1 MTVRHLSPADRSPER
16 GTALIG
22 VLLLLMLMSALAA
35 ALAVSGRTETLVAR
49 NHVAAAQAR
58 MAAEAG
64 LNHAA
69 EVVISWILAWKSN
82 GYTSVDQALDV
93 LLAGVA
99 GNPDFLA
106 GVTFGD
112 DEDPIPIA
120 GAADADYH
128 VFLMDEDDPARDGYT
143 NLDNA
148 ENNDATTDLNQ
159 TLVIQAVGYGPN
171 GAIARLEAIVSPYK
185 LPAIAVNGDLEIN
198 GNANAV
204 EVGSGSTGGVHA
216 NGNLSLS
223 GVVTGLDFQSIPPD
237 ASKGTATA
245 SGAYDDDGAVVSNP
259 GGSGGAQAALD
270 MPDINA
276 SDFRSWA
283 DIILEA
289 DGALAVV
296 NGPTQSC
303 VGPPAN
309 VCDSLG
315 WRYSNSGGT
324 VTWSMQNNNAE
335 GPDGDGYTYY
345 VEGHVDLVGGTAAN
359 SVTVTII
366 AEGSIS
372 SSGGAFVTPHSSELL
387 FVTDQD
393 LNLSGN
399 FQVSLA
405 EGQILVR
412 EQVSIQGAV
421 GLMGQLVVQNA
432 TDTPGSPV
440 DQNVISTSSAAT
452 TMINNTDIGSSLF
465 RVSGWREVR

>member
-1 MTVRHLSPADRSPER
+1 
-16 GTALIG
+16 
-22 VLLLLMLMSALAA
+22 MLMSALAA

-64 LNHAA
+64 LNRAA
-69 EVVISWILAWKSN
+69 AVVIPWILAWKPN
-82 GYTSVDQALDV
+82 GYTGVDHALNT

-106 GVTFGD
+106 GVRFGD
-112 DEDPIPIA
+112 DEEPEPVGGSS
-120 GAADADYH
+120 GATYH

-143 NLDNA
+143 NLDGA
-148 ENNDATTDLNQ
+148 ENNDATTDLNR
-159 TLVIQAVGYGPN
+159 TIVIQAVGYDPRGTT
-171 GAIARLEAIVSPYK
+171 ARLEAIISPYK
-185 LPAIAVNGDLEIN
+185 LPAIAVNGDLDIN

-216 NGNLSLS
+216 NGNLILN
-223 GVVTGLDFQSIPPD
+223 GVVTGLDMASL
-237 ASKGTATA
+237 SKGTATA
-245 SGAYDDDGAVVSNP
+245 AGTYDDDGAVVSNP
-259 GGSGGAQAALD
+259 GGSGEGMPLLD
-270 MPDINA
+270 IPEINA
-276 SDFRSWA
+276 SDFRPWA
-283 DIILEA
+283 DVILEA
-289 DGALAVV
+289 DGDLAVV
-296 NGPTQSC
+296 NGATQSC

-324 VTWSMQNNNAE
+324 ATWTMQNSNGTGHTVYA
-335 GPDGDGYTYY
+335 
-345 VEGHVDLVGGTAAN
+345 EGHVDLRAGTSALPVAI
-359 SVTVTII
+359 TVI

-372 SSGGAFVTPHSSELL
+372 NGGGAHVTPASPELL
-387 FVTDQD
+387 FVTGQD

-399 FQVSLA
+399 FQVYDA

-412 EQVSIQGAV
+412 EQVRIQGAV
-421 GLMGQLVVQNA
+421 GLLGQLVVQNA

-440 DQNVISTSSAAT
+440 AQNVISTSSAAT
-452 TMINNTDIGSSLF
+452 TMTNTIDIGSSLF